1 MMFLRHLLN
10 AFSLHFLS
18 IQVELEGKTMG
29 ACTAHSET
37 CSGGCGIFLRIREC
51 KVVLLAG
58 RGQPSKGIFIQPPY
72 VDQYGETDAGL
83 RRGNP
88 LHLCQEKYRKLY
100 KLWLNHAIPKV
111 SFCWVL
117 VQF

>member
-1 MMFLRHLLN
+1 MC
-10 AFSLHFLS
+10 LS
-18 IQVELEGKTMG
+18 SSSRL
-29 ACTAHSET
+29 
-37 CSGGCGIFLRIREC
+37 REC

-58 RGQPSKGIFIQPPY
+58 RPGRSPNGRGIFIQPPY

-100 KLWLNHAIPKV
+100 KLWLNHAVPKV
-111 SFCWVL
+111 PNFIHITHKMAHAMKSFFFQEITSSLESNPMFMTTEWYNL
-117 VQF
+117 

>member
-1 MMFLRHLLN
+1 MNNVLE
-10 AFSLHFLS
+10 AFAEWIFLS

-111 SFCWVL
+111 SFCWLL
-117 VQF
+117 VQL